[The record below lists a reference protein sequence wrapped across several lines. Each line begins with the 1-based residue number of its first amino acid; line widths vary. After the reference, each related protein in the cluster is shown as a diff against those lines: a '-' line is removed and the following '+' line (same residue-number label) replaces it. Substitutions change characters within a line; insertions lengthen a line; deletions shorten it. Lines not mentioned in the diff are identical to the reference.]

1 MIVRI
6 LGEGQFEVADADKG
20 RLSELE
26 AELNAAVDGDDE
38 ARFESALAA
47 VIAEV
52 RVVGTL
58 LAPDSF
64 TSSDLVVP
72 FSDATLAETKS
83 LLDEPGGERS

>member
-6 LGEGQFEVADADKG
+6 LGEGQFDVPDADKG
-20 RLSELE
+20 RLGEFE
-26 AELNAAVDGDDE
+26 AELNTAVDGDDE
-38 ARFESALAA
+38 GRFASALRA

-52 RVVGTL
+52 RAVGTL